1 MHPSLSSGQ
10 TGDFS
15 FPLDIT
21 GAGVYICT
29 CLREDLV
36 SFMVRRGVQC
46 TSIRMELESLVI
58 TYRIKPNESQVEKLS
73 VLMKRYCKDAL
84 STICM
89 EMIPNLIATDV
100 AWVRGIVMKE
110 SKW

>member
-1 MHPSLSSGQ
+1 
-10 TGDFS
+10 
-15 FPLDIT
+15 
-21 GAGVYICT
+21 
-29 CLREDLV
+29 
-36 SFMVRRGVQC
+36 
-46 TSIRMELESLVI
+46 MELESLVI
-58 TYRIKPNESQVEKLS
+58 TYRIKSNESQVEKLS